1 MSLSRLQAN
10 GLLLLV
16 AIIWGT
22 AFVAQKDSF
31 DHVGPYTFVA
41 FRFLLSFLLVL
52 PLALREVKQGAA
64 QSLARGTPLKDL
76 IRLCPAFA
84 AGVLLQQIGIGATT
98 VTNAGFLTGLYVLF
112 VPLICLLFYR
122 QKLSPWVFP
131 AAFSSLGGLYLLVGG
146 HLDGL
151 SSGDVLVIG
160 SALGFAVQ
168 VVLVG
173 RIMADSRAVFTL
185 CAVQYAA
192 VALIAF
198 IGMSLFESPTRAGLA
213 GAFWQIAYAGA
224 ISGGIA
230 YTLQVVAQRFTPA
243 PDSAIILSGEALF
256 AAIAGAWLM
265 GDRLSLMQ
273 YGGCALIA
281 AAILLVE
288 LAPALLNKEK
298 PATA

>member
-1 MSLSRLQAN
+1 MTLSRLQSN

-31 DHVGPYTFVA
+31 NHVGPYTFVA
-41 FRFLLSFLLVL
+41 FRFALSFLLVL
-52 PLALREVKQGAA
+52 PLALREYKKGIA
-64 QSLARGTPLKDL
+64 QSLSRGTHLKDML
-76 IRLCPAFA
+76 RLCPAFA
-84 AGVLLQQIGIGATT
+84 AGVLLQQVGIGATT

-131 AAFSSLGGLYLLVGG
+131 AAFTSLCGLYLLVGG
-146 HLDGL
+146 HLDGFTG
-151 SSGDVLVIG
+151 GDFLVIG
-160 SALGFAVQ
+160 AALGFAVQ

-173 RIMADSRAVFTL
+173 RIMAGSRAVFTL

-192 VALIAF
+192 VALVAF
-198 IGMSLFESPTRAGLA
+198 IGMFLFEPPTMEGLA
-213 GAFWQIAYAGA
+213 GAFWQIIYAGA

-243 PDSAIILSGEALF
+243 SDSAIILSGEALF
-256 AAIAGAWLM
+256 AAVAGALLM
-265 GDRLSLMQ
+265 GDRLSLLQ

-288 LAPALLNKEK
+288 LAPLVFGKR
-298 PATA
+298 PAAAA

>member
-1 MSLSRLQAN
+1 MSPSRLQAN

-52 PLALREVKQGAA
+52 PLALREYKKDIA
-64 QSLARGTPLKDL
+64 QTIARGTHLKDML
-76 IRLCPAFA
+76 WLCPAFA

-112 VPLICLLFYR
+112 VPLICLLLYK

-146 HLDGL
+146 RLDGFA
-151 SSGDVLVIG
+151 SGDFLVIS

-173 RIMADSRAVFTL
+173 RIMAGSAAIFTL
-185 CAVQYAA
+185 CTVQYAA
-192 VALIAF
+192 VALVAF
-198 IGMSLFESPTRAGLA
+198 IGMFLFENPTMAGLA
-213 GAFWQIAYAGA
+213 GAFWQIVYAGA

-256 AAIAGAWLM
+256 AAIAGALLM

-288 LAPALLNKEK
+288 LAPMLFKKRKA
-298 PATA
+298 ATA

>member
-41 FRFLLSFLLVL
+41 FRFLLSCLLVL
-52 PLALREVKQGAA
+52 PFALREYKKGIA
-64 QSLARGTPLKDL
+64 QSLGSGVHARDM
-76 IRLCPAFA
+76 IWLCPAFA

-112 VPLICLLFYR
+112 VPLICLLFYKQR
-122 QKLSPWVFP
+122 LSPWVFP
-131 AAFSSLGGLYLLVGG
+131 AAFSSLIGLFFLVGG

-151 SSGDVLVIG
+151 SNGDLLVIG
-160 SALGFAVQ
+160 AALGFAVQ

-173 RIMADSRAVFTL
+173 RIMAGSRAVFTL
-185 CAVQYAA
+185 CTVQYAA
-192 VALIAF
+192 VALVAF
-198 IGMSLFESPTRAGLA
+198 IGMFLFEAPTLEGLS
-213 GAFWQIAYAGA
+213 GAFWQIVYAGA

-230 YTLQVVAQRFTPA
+230 YTLQVVAQQYTPA

-256 AAIAGAWLM
+256 AAIAGALLM

-288 LAPALLNKEK
+288 LAPLVFKK
-298 PATA
+298 RTAAAA

>member
-1 MSLSRLQAN
+1 MSFSRLQAN

-31 DHVGPYTFVA
+31 AHVGAYTFVTY
-41 FRFLLSFLLVL
+41 RFLLSFLLVL
-52 PLALREVKQGAA
+52 PLAVREYQKGIA
-64 QSLARGTPLKDL
+64 QELARGSNLKDM
-76 IRLCPAFA
+76 IWLCPAFA

-122 QKLSPWVFP
+122 QKMSPWVFP

-146 HLDGL
+146 HLDGF
-151 SSGDVLVIG
+151 SNGDLLVIG
-160 SALGFAVQ
+160 AAMGFAIQ

-173 RIMADSRAVFTL
+173 RIMARSAAIFTL
-185 CAVQYAA
+185 CAVQYA
-192 VALIAF
+192 VIAAISF
-198 IGMSLFESPTRAGLA
+198 VGMMCFETPTLEGLS
-213 GAFWQIAYAGA
+213 GAFWQIVYAGA

-230 YTLQVVAQRFTPA
+230 YTLQVVAQKFTPA

-256 AAIAGAWLM
+256 AAIAGALWM

-273 YGGCALIA
+273 YAGCALIA

-288 LAPALLNKEK
+288 LAPLVFKRRKA
-298 PATA
+298 AAA

>member
-1 MSLSRLQAN
+1 
-10 GLLLLV
+10 
-16 AIIWGT
+16 
-22 AFVAQKDSF
+22 
-31 DHVGPYTFVA
+31 
-41 FRFLLSFLLVL
+41 
-52 PLALREVKQGAA
+52 
-64 QSLARGTPLKDL
+64 
-76 IRLCPAFA
+76 
-84 AGVLLQQIGIGATT
+84 
-98 VTNAGFLTGLYVLF
+98 LYVLF